1 MLSYNGHKVPRE
13 LADAIAFSFKQ
24 SQFWKDLSYVPQL
37 LNLND
42 SYSFEMKLRCKVFE
56 AVCAEIMS
64 LNTSE
69 GKVVRLMDSIVVEFN
84 YYHKGD
90 NLILESMVQAL
101 EHGFVSLALNLEPRF
116 PYVLSYY
123 GRLLFSSSYATMK
136 SDILEV
142 LLGNEGTGRS
152 AHYNSMVTLA
162 LQRLH
167 NKVNTDYNTVNV
179 MRMISERCNLA
190 HASSDSCTIRL
201 ESVNVLRQNAYHLAF
216 FNLSQI
222 EDKLNSL
229 YRDRLRTTIF
239 VRKRKPTGRAMQTAS
254 RSIT

>member
-1 MLSYNGHKVPRE
+1 MSYNGHKVPKE
-13 LADAIAFSFKQ
+13 LADAISFSFKQ
-24 SQFWKDLSYVPQL
+24 SPYWKDLSYVPQL

-42 SYSFEMKLRCKVFE
+42 SYSFEMKLRCKVFD
-56 AVCAEIMS
+56 AVFAEIMC

-90 NLILESMVQAL
+90 NVVLENMVQAL
-101 EHGFVSLALNLEPRF
+101 EHGFVSLTLSLEPRF

-123 GRLLFSSSYATMK
+123 GRRLFSSSYGAMK
-136 SDILEV
+136 RDILEV
-142 LLGNEGTGRS
+142 LQENEGTGRS
-152 AHYNSMVTLA
+152 AHYNSMLTLA

-190 HASSDSCTIRL
+190 HASSDGCTIRL
-201 ESVNVLRQNAYHLAF
+201 ESVNVLRHNAYHLAF
-216 FNLSQI
+216 FSLVQI
-222 EDKLNSL
+222 EEKLNSL
-229 YRDRLRTTIF
+229 YRDRLRSTVF
-239 VRKRKPTGRAMQTAS
+239 VRKRKPTG
-254 RSIT
+254 